1 MRRQLP
7 RHVPGPVLA
16 LLVTEA
22 SPDASVV
29 VDRGAKPGPYLAGTG
44 AGGQMT
50 GSANQI
56 STDFSERHGRWR
68 RRCVFG
74 AILFGVVAVTSADQP
89 GRGRTAGFEV
99 NYLRFVIDHHA
110 SALRMTELA
119 AGTDPTRDP
128 SLPPEEGVAPT
139 PTFPTTPAKASSPE
153 IRSLARRENR
163 AQREDIQEALM
174 MLRDW
179 YGVTHT
185 PGLTP
190 QGQRGIQILES
201 TPLGS
206 EFDRA
211 FLQVF
216 SAHHYG
222 IAKASLDCQ
231 FNRELTHVKL
241 EHMCENIVRTQVN
254 QAIDMR
260 EMLCRRFGICDFQ
273 PTEAQ

>member
-1 MRRQLP
+1 
-7 RHVPGPVLA
+7 
-16 LLVTEA
+16 
-22 SPDASVV
+22 
-29 VDRGAKPGPYLAGTG
+29 
-44 AGGQMT
+44 MT
-50 GSANQI
+50 GSANQN
-56 STDFSERHGRWR
+56 STDVGQSHSRWR
-68 RRCVFG
+68 RRCVLG
-74 AILFGVVAVTSADQP
+74 GIVFGVVAVTSADQP
-89 GRGRTAGFEV
+89 GRGRTAAFEV

-110 SALRMTELA
+110 SAVRMTELA

-128 SLPPEEGVAPT
+128 SINPGEGVAPT
-139 PTFPTTPAKASSPE
+139 PSFPATPAKASSPE

-163 AQREDIQEALM
+163 VQREDIEEALM

-179 YGVTHT
+179 YGVAHT
-185 PGLTP
+185 PSLTP
-190 QGQRGIQILES
+190 QGQRGIQILEA
-201 TPLGS
+201 TPAGA

-216 SAHHYG
+216 SAHHYA

-260 EMLCRRFGICDFQ
+260 ETLCRRFGSCDFQ
-273 PTEAQ
+273 PTDAQ